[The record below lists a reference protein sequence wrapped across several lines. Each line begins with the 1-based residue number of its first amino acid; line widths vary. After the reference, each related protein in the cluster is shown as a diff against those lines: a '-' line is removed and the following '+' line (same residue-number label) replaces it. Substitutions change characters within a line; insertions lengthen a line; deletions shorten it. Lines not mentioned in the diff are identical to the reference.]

1 MLGMDDH
8 IKNERPM
15 RQSQCCIFQP
25 VNVSLFSS
33 CYFLVYLNKD
43 TIVSIKLSTES

>member
-8 IKNERPM
+8 VENERLM
-15 RQSQCCIFQP
+15 RQFQCCMLQP
-25 VNVSLFSS
+25 VNVSLFIS
-33 CYFLVYLNKD
+33 CYFLVYQNKD